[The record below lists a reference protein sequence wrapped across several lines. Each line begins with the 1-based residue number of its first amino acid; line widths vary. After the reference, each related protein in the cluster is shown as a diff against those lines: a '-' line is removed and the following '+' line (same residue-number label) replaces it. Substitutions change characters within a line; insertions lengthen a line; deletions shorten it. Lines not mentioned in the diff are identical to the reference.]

1 MKIFKFLFL
10 VPVITL
16 IIIFQTTLQSRYILA
31 SDVRDGE
38 TVFKNVCAG
47 CHVRG
52 GSVVLKGSKSLKLS
66 DLEKRGIAD
75 VNSIAKIANDGIGFM
90 KGYKNKMKIFKF
102 LFVIPLITLIII
114 FQTSLQNR
122 YLLASDLRDGETIFR
137 NVCAGCHVRG
147 GSVVLKGSK
156 SLKLSDLEKR
166 GIADVNSIAEIANE
180 GIGYMKGYKKKL
192 KDGEDKVLAQWIIQ
206 NAEKGWE

>member
-1 MKIFKFLFL
+1 
-10 VPVITL
+10 
-16 IIIFQTTLQSRYILA
+16 
-31 SDVRDGE
+31 
-38 TVFKNVCAG
+38 
-47 CHVRG
+47 
-52 GSVVLKGSKSLKLS
+52 
-66 DLEKRGIAD
+66 
-75 VNSIAKIANDGIGFM
+75 
-90 KGYKNKMKIFKF
+90 MKIFKF

-122 YLLASDLRDGETIFR
+122 YLMASDIIDGETIFR

-166 GIADVNSIAEIANE
+166 GIADVNSITKIAND
-180 GIGYMKGYKKKL
+180 GIGFMKGYKNKL

>member
-1 MKIFKFLFL
+1 MKVFKFLFL

-75 VNSIAKIANDGIGFM
+75 VNSITKIANDGIGFM
-90 KGYKNKMKIFKF
+90 KGYKN
-102 LFVIPLITLIII
+102 
-114 FQTSLQNR
+114 
-122 YLLASDLRDGETIFR
+122 
-137 NVCAGCHVRG
+137 
-147 GSVVLKGSK
+147 
-156 SLKLSDLEKR
+156 
-166 GIADVNSIAEIANE
+166 
-180 GIGYMKGYKKKL
+180 KL

-206 NAEKGWE
+206 NAQEGWK

>member
-47 CHVRG
+47 CHV
-52 GSVVLKGSKSLKLS
+52 
-66 DLEKRGIAD
+66 I
-75 VNSIAKIANDGIGFM
+75 
-90 KGYKNKMKIFKF
+90 
-102 LFVIPLITLIII
+102 
-114 FQTSLQNR
+114 
-122 YLLASDLRDGETIFR
+122 
-137 NVCAGCHVRG
+137 G

-180 GIGYMKGYKKKL
+180 GIGYMKGYKYKL
-192 KDGEDKVLAQWIIQ
+192 KEGEDKILAQWIIQ
-206 NAEKGWE
+206 NAQKGWE

>member
-1 MKIFKFLFL
+1 MKIFKFIFL

-52 GSVVLKGSKSLKLS
+52 GSVVLKGSKSLKLT

-90 KGYKNKMKIFKF
+90 KGYKNKF
-102 LFVIPLITLIII
+102 
-114 FQTSLQNR
+114 
-122 YLLASDLRDGETIFR
+122 
-137 NVCAGCHVRG
+137 
-147 GSVVLKGSK
+147 
-156 SLKLSDLEKR
+156 
-166 GIADVNSIAEIANE
+166 
-180 GIGYMKGYKKKL
+180 

>member
-1 MKIFKFLFL
+1 MKI
-10 VPVITL
+10 
-16 IIIFQTTLQSRYILA
+16 S
-31 SDVRDGE
+31 
-38 TVFKNVCAG
+38 
-47 CHVRG
+47 
-52 GSVVLKGSKSLKLS
+52 
-66 DLEKRGIAD
+66 
-75 VNSIAKIANDGIGFM
+75 
-90 KGYKNKMKIFKF
+90 KF

-166 GIADVNSIAEIANE
+166 GILDENSIVKIANE
-180 GIGYMKGYKKKL
+180 GIGYMKGYKNKL
-192 KDGEDKVLAQWIIQ
+192 KVGEDKILAQWIIQ
-206 NAEKGWE
+206 NAQEGWE

>member
-1 MKIFKFLFL
+1 MSEINQMKIFKYLL
-10 VPVITL
+10 VIPVITL
-16 IIIFQTTLQSRYILA
+16 II
-31 SDVRDGE
+31 V
-38 TVFKNVCAG
+38 
-47 CHVRG
+47 
-52 GSVVLKGSKSLKLS
+52 
-66 DLEKRGIAD
+66 
-75 VNSIAKIANDGIGFM
+75 
-90 KGYKNKMKIFKF
+90 
-102 LFVIPLITLIII
+102 

-122 YLLASDLRDGETIFR
+122 YLMASDIRDGETIFR

-166 GIADVNSIAEIANE
+166 GIADEISIAKIANE
-180 GIGYMKGYKKKL
+180 GIGFMKGYKNKL

>member
-16 IIIFQTTLQSRYILA
+16 IIIFQTTLQSRYMLA
-31 SDVRDGE
+31 SDLRDGE

-90 KGYKNKMKIFKF
+90 KGYKNK
-102 LFVIPLITLIII
+102 
-114 FQTSLQNR
+114 
-122 YLLASDLRDGETIFR
+122 
-137 NVCAGCHVRG
+137 
-147 GSVVLKGSK
+147 
-156 SLKLSDLEKR
+156 
-166 GIADVNSIAEIANE
+166 
-180 GIGYMKGYKKKL
+180 L